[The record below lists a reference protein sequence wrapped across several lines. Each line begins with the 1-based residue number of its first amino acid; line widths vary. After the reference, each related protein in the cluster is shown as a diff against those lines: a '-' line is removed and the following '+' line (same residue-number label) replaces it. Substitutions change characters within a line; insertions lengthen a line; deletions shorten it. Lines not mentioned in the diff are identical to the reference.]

1 MNSQIEQGR
10 VIKKILVIHYSQ
22 TGQLS
27 DVVQSLLAPLRQAEN
42 IQVCEEVLKPIQ
54 AYPFPWSLFTFLD
67 AFPESVRLDP
77 APIEPLTVDA
87 DEPFDLVVLAYQV
100 WYLSPSPPITAFL
113 TSAAGR
119 RLLAGKPVV
128 TVVACRNM
136 WLMAQETVKRLLHEA
151 GAHLCDNI
159 AFVDR
164 ANVLATL
171 ITTPR
176 WLLTGRRDKF
186 FGLPR
191 AGIAEEDIAGAARFG
206 HALAEALAN
215 DKEKDR
221 APLLTGLCAAEV
233 DTAMIMS
240 ERAGHRAFR
249 VWSGIIRSFGKP
261 GQWQRRPAL
270 ALFVVY
276 LIVMIA
282 TVVPLS
288 MILRRV
294 LAPLLRKRLDAM
306 KAYYEQPSGNADF
319 RLSRLPHHE

>member
-1 MNSQIEQGR
+1 
-10 VIKKILVIHYSQ
+10 
-22 TGQLS
+22 
-27 DVVQSLLAPLRQAEN
+27 VQSLLGPLRQTEN
-42 IQVCEEVLKPIQ
+42 VHIREEVLKPVS
-54 AYPFPWSLFTFLD
+54 AYPFPWPLFDFLD

-77 APIEPLTVDA
+77 PAIEPLTVDA
-87 DEPFDLVVLAYQV
+87 DERFDLIVLAYQV

-119 RLLAGKPVV
+119 KLLSGRPVV
-128 TVVACRNM
+128 TVVSCRNM

-151 GAHLCDNI
+151 GAHLCDNL

-176 WLLTGRRDKF
+176 WLLTGRRDNF

-191 AGIAEEDIAGAARFG
+191 AGVAAEDITGAARFG
-206 HALAEALAN
+206 RALADALAE
-215 DKEKDR
+215 DREQTR
-221 APLLTGLCAAEV
+221 APMLTGLRAAAV
-233 DTAMIMS
+233 DPAMIMS

-249 VWSGIIRSFGKP
+249 VWSGIIRRFGKP
-261 GQWQRRPAL
+261 GQWQRRPML
-270 ALFVVY
+270 AVFVVY
-276 LIVMIA
+276 LIVMIV

-288 MILRRV
+288 LILRRV
-294 LAPLLRKRLDAM
+294 LAPLLRKRLDAL

-319 RLSRLPHHE
+319 RLSRYE

>member
-1 MNSQIEQGR
+1 MNFQNKQGR

-27 DVVQSLLAPLRQAEN
+27 DVVQSMLAPLRQTEN
-42 IQVCEEVLKPIQ
+42 IHVREEVLKPVQ
-54 AYPFPWSLFTFLD
+54 AYPFPWSLFSFLD

-87 DEPFDLVVLAYQV
+87 DESFDLIVLAYQV

-119 RLLAGKPVV
+119 RLISGKPVV

-136 WLMAQETVKRLLHEA
+136 WLMAQETVKRLLRDA

-176 WLLTGRRDKF
+176 WLLTGRRDEF

-191 AGIAEEDIAGAARFG
+191 AGIAEEDITGAVRFG
-206 HALAEALAN
+206 DALARALAE
-215 DKEKDR
+215 DR
-221 APLLTGLCAAEV
+221 EQAHMPMLTGLRAADV
-233 DTAMIMS
+233 DPAMIMS

-249 VWSGIIRSFGKP
+249 VWSGFIRRFGKP
-261 GQWQRRPAL
+261 GQWRRRPAL

-288 MILRRV
+288 LILRRA
-294 LAPLLRKRLDAM
+294 LAPLLRKRLDVL

-319 RLSRLPHHE
+319 RLSRHE